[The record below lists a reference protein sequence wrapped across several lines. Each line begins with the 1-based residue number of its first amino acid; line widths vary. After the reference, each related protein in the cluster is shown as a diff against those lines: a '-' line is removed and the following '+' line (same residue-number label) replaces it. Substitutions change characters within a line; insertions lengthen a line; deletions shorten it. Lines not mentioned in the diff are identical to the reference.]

1 MKGLPGDLGD
11 MDPEELRRWGHA
23 AVDWVADYLSDVGDY
38 PVLAPVAP
46 GEIRARLPA
55 VPPTHGEPMQ
65 RILNDLDT
73 VVLPG
78 VTHWNH
84 PRFFAYFAI
93 TGSGPGIIGELV
105 TAALNVNGMLWRTS
119 PVATELEQATL
130 DWLRQLLGLPHV
142 FAGVIMDSASMAT
155 LVALAA
161 AREQAGFEVRDRGL
175 PGRPEMPRLRVYA
188 SEEAHSSMEKA
199 AITLGLGRQG
209 VRRIPTDAVFSMD
222 PAALAQAVDED
233 IAEGWRPLAVV
244 ATIGTTSTTSIDPVP
259 VIADICTAQGLWL
272 HVDGAY
278 GGMAAVVPELRWVL
292 EGVDRADSVVV
303 NPHKWLFTPID
314 CSALYLRDPAA
325 LKRTFQVVPDYL
337 RTEEDDVED
346 YMHWGVQLGRRFR
359 ALKLWMVVRY
369 FGGDGLVARIREHI
383 RLARLAADWIDA
395 QPLFELLAPTP
406 LSTVCFRAAFDP
418 VSPEEGDRRNATLLA
433 RVNATGLAYLSHTW
447 VRGRFALRLA
457 VGNLRTTEHDV
468 RSVLALIH
476 EQAERLA
483 RDPVGN

>member
-1 MKGLPGDLGD
+1 MRGLPADLGD
-11 MDPEELRRWGHA
+11 MEPEELRRWGHA

-38 PVLAPVAP
+38 PVVSQVAP
-46 GEIRARLPA
+46 GEMRARLPS
-55 VPPTHGEPMQ
+55 VPPAGGEAMQ

-359 ALKLWMVVRY
+359 ALKLWMVV
-369 FGGDGLVARIREHI
+369 
-383 RLARLAADWIDA
+383 
-395 QPLFELLAPTP
+395 
-406 LSTVCFRAAFDP
+406 
-418 VSPEEGDRRNATLLA
+418 
-433 RVNATGLAYLSHTW
+433 
-447 VRGRFALRLA
+447 
-457 VGNLRTTEHDV
+457 
-468 RSVLALIH
+468 
-476 EQAERLA
+476 
-483 RDPVGN
+483 